1 MFHSSDLFG
10 TILVVLW
17 LLVAAAMIISPTKV
31 FWVLG
36 RRLPLS
42 TGVVL
47 TFRGLGLVNALGC
60 AYLLVRHS

>member
-17 LLVAAAMIISPTKV
+17 LLVAAVMILSPTKV

-36 RRLPLS
+36 RKLPFS
-42 TGVVL
+42 AGVVL
-47 TFRGLGLVNALGC
+47 AFSS
-60 AYLLVRHS
+60 LLKN